1 MSEIEN
7 DEPFIRKVES
17 LICPAEVSDLIFFS
31 SLKKFIPPSLF
42 KRVLYNTSKR
52 YPRIGFVIEP
62 YCLFLFFRLREVEK
76 ARRLLPERYELAKA
90 RVFEEDPPEFYFGM
104 GIFNTRAS
112 TFWGSRLETYL
123 IATDRVTGITSW
135 IFADILSD
143 TIIAHPKTG
152 IADPNCARA
161 MYTTN
166 SRGEVFLDFQ
176 QAKKDRGLE
185 LRGNLTR
192 GTRRRLEQDLW
203 IMGNAS
209 IGHVNSF
216 GSDSDEPFAVVFDP
230 AEVASALDI
239 PVDDLHILRNTILPD
254 FAEPELRK
262 AACFPF
268 AQHYIADSPG
278 RRTFVRDPGDMVV
291 KYNEI
296 VSMDRMETFSAKS
309 LKTLF
314 VVGALVSGVAS
325 VILFAVLLLGM

>member
-1 MSEIEN
+1 MSQIEN
-7 DEPFIRKVES
+7 DEPFIRRVES
-17 LICPAEVSDLIFFS
+17 LINPAEVSDLIFFS

-62 YCLFLFFRLREVEK
+62 YCLFLFFRLRDVEK
-76 ARRLLPERYELAKA
+76 ARRLLPQRYELAKA
-90 RVFEEDPPEFYFGM
+90 RVFDGDPPEFYFGM

-143 TIIAHPKTG
+143 TIIAHPGTG

-176 QAKKDRGLE
+176 QAKQDRGLE

-192 GTRRRLEQDLW
+192 GTRRPLEQDLW

-209 IGHVNSF
+209 IGHVESF
-216 GSDSDEPFAVVFDP
+216 GGGSDEPFAVVFDP

-239 PVDDLHILRNTILPD
+239 PVADLRITRNTILPD
-254 FAEPELRK
+254 FAEPALRK
-262 AACFPF
+262 AVCFPF

-278 RRTFVRDPGDMVV
+278 RRTFVKDPGDMVV

-296 VSMDRMETFSAKS
+296 ASMDPLETFSAKS

-314 VVGALVSGVAS
+314 LAGALASGVAS
-325 VILFAVLLLGM
+325 VVLLAVLLLGR

>member
-1 MSEIEN
+1 MNKIEN

-17 LICPAEVSDLIFFS
+17 LIRPAEVSDLLFFS

-52 YPRIGFVIEP
+52 YPHIGFVIEP
-62 YCLFLFFRLREVEK
+62 YCLFLFFKLRDVDR

-135 IFADILSD
+135 IFVDILSD
-143 TIIAHPKTG
+143 TIIAHPGKG

-161 MYTTN
+161 MYTTS

-176 QAKKDRGLE
+176 HAREDRGLE

-192 GTRRRLEQDLW
+192 GTRRPLEQDLW

-209 IGHVNSF
+209 IGHVESF

-230 AEVASALDI
+230 AEVASALDL
-239 PVDDLHILRNTILPD
+239 PVGDLRILRNTILPD

-262 AACFPF
+262 AVCFPF

-278 RRTFVRDPGDMVV
+278 RRTFVKDPEDMVV

-296 VSMDRMETFSAKS
+296 VSLDRLNTFSAKS

-314 VVGALVSGVAS
+314 LVSALATGVAS
-325 VILFAVLLLGM
+325 VVLLVVLLLAR

>member
-1 MSEIEN
+1 MSGIEN
-7 DEPFIRKVES
+7 DEPFIRRVES
-17 LICPAEVSDLIFFS
+17 LIRPAEVCDLIFFS
-31 SLKKFIPPSLF
+31 SLKKFLPPSLF
-42 KRVLYNTSKR
+42 KRVLYKTSKR

-62 YCLFLFFRLREVEK
+62 YCLFLFFRLRDVDQ

-90 RVFEEDPPEFYFGM
+90 QVFDGDPPEHYFGM
-104 GIFNTRAS
+104 GVFNTRAS

-166 SRGEVFLDFQ
+166 SRGEVYLDFQ

-185 LRGNLTR
+185 LRGDLSR
-192 GTRRRLEQDLW
+192 GTRRPLEQDLW

-209 IGHVNSF
+209 VGHVKSF
-216 GSDSDEPFAVVFDP
+216 GSDNDEPFAVIFDP

-239 PVDDLHILRNTILPD
+239 PVADLRIARNTILPD

-262 AACFPF
+262 ALCFPF

-278 RRTFVRDPGDMVV
+278 RRTFVKNPGDMVV

-296 VSMDRMETFSAKS
+296 VSIDRMETFSAKH

-314 VVGALVSGVAS
+314 LLGALATGLAS
-325 VILFAVLLLGM
+325 LILFAALLLGR

>member
-1 MSEIEN
+1 
-7 DEPFIRKVES
+7 
-17 LICPAEVSDLIFFS
+17 
-31 SLKKFIPPSLF
+31 
-42 KRVLYNTSKR
+42 
-52 YPRIGFVIEP
+52 
-62 YCLFLFFRLREVEK
+62 
-76 ARRLLPERYELAKA
+76 
-90 RVFEEDPPEFYFGM
+90 M

-123 IATDRVTGITSW
+123 IATDRVTEITSW

-176 QAKKDRGLE
+176 QAKEDRGLE

-192 GTRRRLEQDLW
+192 GTRRPLEQDLW

-209 IGHVNSF
+209 IGHVKSY

-230 AEVASALDI
+230 AEVATALDI
-239 PVDDLHILRNTILPD
+239 PVADLRILRNTILPD

-262 AACFPF
+262 AVCFPF

-278 RRTFVRDPGDMVV
+278 RRTFVKDPGDMIV

-296 VSMDRMETFSAKS
+296 VSLDRLQTFSAKN

-314 VVGALVSGVAS
+314 LLGALVAGLAS
-325 VILFAVLLLGM
+325 VVLFAMLLLGR